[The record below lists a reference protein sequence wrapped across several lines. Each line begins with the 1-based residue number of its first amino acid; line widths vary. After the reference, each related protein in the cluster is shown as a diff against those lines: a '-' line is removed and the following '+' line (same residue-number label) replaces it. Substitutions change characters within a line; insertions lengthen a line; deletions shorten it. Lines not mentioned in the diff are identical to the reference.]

1 MRRILLSLL
10 TILPLG
16 LAAQTDEQHFN
27 ALVISLTDGTTEYVS
42 LHSEPC
48 ITYQDSL
55 FVVTTTHGTK
65 TFPRNAVKGYTF
77 GTQENNGI
85 ANVSG
90 PRAQQVEWKLVD
102 RELRFTRLPNA
113 STITLYTSD
122 GQQVMTLRRS
132 GHCTI
137 NLSRLA
143 SGVYVFD
150 VNGKFYKIA
159 LS

>member
-1 MRRILLSLL
+1 M
-10 TILPLG
+10 
-16 LAAQTDEQHFN
+16 QVH
-27 ALVISLTDGTTEYVS
+27 
-42 LHSEPC
+42 
-48 ITYQDSL
+48 
-55 FVVTTTHGTK
+55 HGTK